1 MTERPRSRPDIA
13 IVGATASGKTALAL
27 ALAAAL
33 GDVELVSVDALAV
46 YRCLDIGTAKPGP
59 DERAAARWH
68 LIDLVEPE
76 VEFSVAEFQVAA
88 RAALRTIAAAGH
100 RAVLVGGTGLYH
112 RAIIDDL
119 ALPGRYPEIAT
130 ALEEEARQVGSA
142 ALHARLAG
150 LDPLAA
156 ARILPSNT
164 RRIVRALEVT
174 LGSGRPFSASGPG
187 LEAYPPSRFVQIG
200 LALERAELDRRI
212 AQRLEGQLAAGW
224 LEEVAGLGA
233 RPGGLSRT
241 AAVAL
246 GYGELAAHLA
256 GRLTLDEA
264 RAEILRRTRAF
275 ARRQESW
282 FRRDPRVHWLPA
294 GAPDLCVRALALI
307 DAAPGVPGSPQ
318 ANAVGGGDARM
329 TPWH

>member
-1 MTERPRSRPDIA
+1 MTKRPRPQPDIA
-13 IVGATASGKTALAL
+13 IVGATATGKTALAV

-33 GDVELVSVDALAV
+33 GDAELVSVDALAV
-46 YRCLDIGTAKPGP
+46 YRGLDIGTAKPRP

-88 RAALRTIAAAGH
+88 RAALAAIAAAGH

-119 ALPGRYPEIAT
+119 ALPGRYPEIAA
-130 ALEEEARQVGSA
+130 ALAQEARQAGSA
-142 ALHARLAG
+142 ALHARLAR

-187 LEAYPPSRFVQIG
+187 LATYPPSRFVQIG
-200 LALERAELDRRI
+200 LTLERAELDRRI
-212 AQRLEGQLAAGW
+212 AQRLEDQLAAGW
-224 LEEVAGLGA
+224 LEEVAALGA

-256 GRLTLDEA
+256 GRLTLEEA

-282 FRRDPRVHWLPA
+282 FRRDPRVQWLPA
-294 GAPDLCVRALALI
+294 GAPDLCARALALV
-307 DAAPGVPGSPQ
+307 DAGLGAPGGRQP
-318 ANAVGGGDARM
+318 NAGGERDARM
-329 TPWH
+329 APWH